1 MLMKRTERVDLT
13 KKLPSNFIMVLIILI
28 PILFN
33 FQFFFLAATFFDV
46 LEYFGELDEDVS
58 LI

>member
-1 MLMKRTERVDLT
+1 MDLT